1 MKRMSKLNKNRV
13 IKLIGR
19 YWSGDDWVLSQELA
33 KRMTLSRATDL
44 FKVLESVDAIDVE
57 IVKIGNE

>member
-1 MKRMSKLNKNRV
+1 MLM
-13 IKLIGR
+13 GC
-19 YWSGDDWVLSQELA
+19 YWSGDNWVASQELA

-44 FKVLESVDAIDVE
+44 FKVLESVDAIDIQ